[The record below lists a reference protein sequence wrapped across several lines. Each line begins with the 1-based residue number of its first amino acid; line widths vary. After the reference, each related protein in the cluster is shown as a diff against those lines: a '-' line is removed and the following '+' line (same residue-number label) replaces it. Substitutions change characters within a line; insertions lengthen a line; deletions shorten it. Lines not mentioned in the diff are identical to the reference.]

1 MSDAAA
7 LRARPTRTA
16 RRGAGAV
23 AIPRPGRWDTPF
35 GPPMSDAEV
44 QSVLSLELFRG
55 IDEAGFPA
63 TMPLRGVIR
72 NDSRIVSY
80 RKGDVI
86 VREGDY
92 GSSAFV
98 VMKGAVVVA
107 LDRAAPPTPAEP
119 RRKRRSWASA
129 LAQLWR
135 NPRMDEVRD
144 VALYQTQKVERRGAG
159 AEARLVVPDVDGY
172 IAGHRTETMREEAVF
187 GEIAALS
194 RTPRTAT
201 VFARVDCTLLEL
213 RWQGLRDIRRRDKAF
228 RQYIDG
234 LYRIRSLRQHLSESP
249 LFKDLPEEVWSEVA
263 ERTLFETYG
272 EFEWYSAYKRHLGQ
286 DDIYTIIEEEPVIAN
301 QGDYVDGLLL
311 IRSGFARLSELLGHG
326 QRTVK
331 SVSKNDIV
339 GLDEIVA
346 HWRDRAPLIFKH
358 TVTAIGY
365 VDVLRVPTALVERYI
380 LPRLAE
386 ATAPAVPTAAD
397 AALALDPEFINFLVD
412 RRVTNGTATMIIDT
426 DRCVGCDDCVRA
438 CAATH
443 DNNPRF
449 VRHGPQF
456 GRLMIANAC
465 MQCRDPVCLI
475 GCPTGAIH
483 RPAADARVLI
493 NNSTCIGC
501 GTCATS
507 CPYNNIRLV
516 EIRNALG
523 TFIIDEESGIPIEK
537 ATKCD
542 LCLDQVGG
550 PACQRACPHDALIR
564 MDMGDQEALARW
576 VNR

>member
-1 MSDAAA
+1 MAE
-7 LRARPTRTA
+7 
-16 RRGAGAV
+16 
-23 AIPRPGRWDTPF
+23 
-35 GPPMSDAEV
+35 AEV
-44 QSVLSLELFRG
+44 DAILALELFRT
-55 IDEAGFPA
+55 IDEAGFPD
-63 TMPLRGVIR
+63 TLPLRGIIR
-72 NDSRIVSY
+72 NDSRIVHY

-98 VMKGAVVVA
+98 VMEGAVAVA
-107 LDRAAPPTPAEP
+107 LDRDAPPTPAEP
-119 RRKRRSWASA
+119 KRKRRSWASA

-135 NPRMDEVRD
+135 NPKMDEVRD
-144 VALYQTQKVERRGAG
+144 IAAYSARKAERRGVG
-159 AEARLVVPDVDGY
+159 TEARLVVTDVDAY
-172 IAGHRTETMREEAVF
+172 VAAHRTSAMGRESVF

-201 VFARVDCTLLEL
+201 VFALVDCTLLEL
-213 RWQGLRDIRRRDKAF
+213 RWQGLRDIRRRDKGF

-234 LYRIRSLRQHLSESP
+234 LYRSRSLGQHLSESP
-249 LFKDLPEEVWSEVA
+249 LFKGLPDEVWSEIA
-263 ERTLFETYG
+263 KRTLFETYG
-272 EFEWYSAYKRHLGQ
+272 EFEWYSAFKRHLGQ
-286 DDIYTIIEEEPVIAN
+286 EDIYTIIEDEPVIAN

-311 IRSGFARLSELLGHG
+311 IRSGFARLSEAVGHG
-326 QRTVK
+326 QRTIK

-346 HWRDRAPLIFKH
+346 HWRDGAPLTFKYS
-358 TVTAIGY
+358 VTAIGY
-365 VDVLRVPTALVERYI
+365 VDVLRVPTALVEKYI

-386 ATAPAVPTAAD
+386 ADGSVRKGQAVSEAEPV
-397 AALALDPEFINFLVD
+397 LDPEFVNFLVD

-449 VRHGPQF
+449 VRNGAQF

-483 RPAADARVLI
+483 RPAADSRVLI
-493 NNSTCIGC
+493 NDDTCIGC
-501 GTCATS
+501 GTCANS
-507 CPYNNIRLV
+507 CPYNNIRMA
-516 EIRNALG
+516 EIRDARG

-542 LCLDQVGG
+542 LCLDQLGG

-564 MDMGDQEALARW
+564 IDMSDQEALARW